1 MSEIIGKR
9 VICDRC
15 KKEVFLKFLDKE
27 SRMRADLSNKK
38 NFDVLPAGWY
48 SSGLSFSSR
57 CTRCPE
63 CEELY
68 RKKENEFW
76 EGNDEN

>member
-15 KKEVFLKFLDKE
+15 KKEVFLKFIGEGDFTNADIA
-27 SRMRADLSNKK
+27 SRK
-38 NFDVLPAGWY
+38 NFDRLPVGWH
-48 SSGLSFSSR
+48 SSLLSIGSR
-57 CTRCPE
+57 SARCPE

-76 EGNDEN
+76 EGEE